1 MSPTTL
7 TIEGIELAVAD
18 GEPRMRDLD
27 IATKIGLAQPRDI
40 RKLIR
45 RYEKSGDL
53 GPVNWRATVARQ
65 STGNG
70 GIREFATQEAWL
82 TEEQSLFLVA
92 KSETAAANKLTREV
106 IHVFTLARKGLLAPP
121 ASDPS
126 LVARLTALE
135 ASQAQTTAMLTAL
148 PGTMAA
154 TLAEVL
160 RPLVAASS
168 SVGGPCIGRGGA
180 ISVSGALKMYGD
192 LMASREG
199 LSASQWARRGEVDLR
214 AMVSWTGTGSAWA
227 SFPMARWPELKKAIE
242 TLHATAGLVASDRQR
257 SAQLPL
263 PVTPG

>member
-7 TIEGIELAVAD
+7 TIEGIELAVVD
-18 GEPRMRDLD
+18 DEPKVLD
-27 IATKIGLAQPRDI
+27 IDLGAHLGLAQPRDI
-40 RKLIR
+40 RKLIK
-45 RYEKSGDL
+45 RYIKSGDL
-53 GPVNWRATVARQ
+53 LDVEVCATVAQ
-65 STGNG
+65 TSG
-70 GIREFATQEAWL
+70 GRPGQEFRL
-82 TEEQSLFLVA
+82 TEEQALFVIA
-92 KSETAAANKLTREV
+92 KSETPKANEITRKM
-106 IHVFTLARKGLLAPP
+106 IRVFTLARKGLLAPP
-121 ASDPS
+121 APDPS

-160 RPLVAASS
+160 RPLVAGSLP
-168 SVGGPCIGRGGA
+168 VGGPCIGRGGA

-199 LSASQWARRGEVDLR
+199 LSAGQWARKGETDLR
-214 AMVSWTGTGSAWA
+214 AMVHWTGTGSAWA

-263 PVTPG
+263 PVNPG